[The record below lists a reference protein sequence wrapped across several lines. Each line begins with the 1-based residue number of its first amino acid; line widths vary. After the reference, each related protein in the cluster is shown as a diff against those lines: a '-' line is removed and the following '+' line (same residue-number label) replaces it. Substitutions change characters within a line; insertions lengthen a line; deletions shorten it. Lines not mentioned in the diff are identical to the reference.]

1 MNITSDKVGGGY
13 EVDGVEEPM
22 DNVHTTESDPKV
34 ALWTMSLLL
43 S

>member
-1 MNITSDKVGGGY
+1 MNISDRVGGDY
-13 EVDGVEEPM
+13 KDDGVEKPM
-22 DNVHTTESDPKV
+22 DDVDTTESDPKV